1 MLDEKAEVGG
11 RRGAP
16 GNTLASEA
24 GNGSAGPTAGSRVA
38 EEAAADRARMLNG
51 RYGDLPAA
59 ALLGVML
66 RRVFRGRIA
75 LVSSFGTE
83 SAVLLD
89 LVARVD
95 PATPILFL
103 DTGRLFEKTLRYRDE
118 VAERL
123 GLTDIRVFRPDAW
136 SLDAED
142 PRGELWRADADRC
155 CHLRKVL
162 PLTRGLA
169 GFDAWITG
177 RKRFQGGE
185 RGRLATIEAGAGGRI
200 KINPLA
206 SWTPREI
213 ATYFADRNLPRHELE
228 ADGYR
233 SIGCIPCTD
242 PVNAWEGS
250 RAGRWRHSH
259 KTECGIHGRFSVVDG
274 GGGCC

>member
-1 MLDEKAEVGG
+1 MLDEKTEVGG
-11 RRGAP
+11 SCGARRS
-16 GNTLASEA
+16 TLASEA
-24 GNGSAGPTAGSRVA
+24 GNGFVAPAAGSRLA
-38 EEAAADRARMLNG
+38 AEAAVDHARMLNG

-59 ALLGVML
+59 ALVGVML
-66 RRVFRGRIA
+66 RQVFRGRIA

-89 LVARVD
+89 LVAQVD

-103 DTGRLFEKTLRYRDE
+103 DTGRLFEKTLRYRDA

-123 GLTDIRVFRPDAW
+123 GLTDIRVLRPDAW

-155 CHLRKVL
+155 CQLRKVL

-169 GFDAWITG
+169 RFDAWITG

-185 RGRLATIEAGAGGRI
+185 RRRLATIEAGAGSRI

-206 SWTPREI
+206 SWTPTEI
-213 ATYFADRNLPRHELE
+213 ATYFADRNLPRHGLE

-242 PVNAWEGS
+242 PVNAWEGA

-259 KTECGIHGRFSVVDG
+259 KTECGIHGRSSDVDG
-274 GGGCC
+274 GGC